1 MKKGLFLLLS
11 MTLSYLSMAQVP
23 NSFSYQMVIRNGNN
37 ELVAN
42 TTVGIR
48 IGLLGGNAADTV
60 WYEEEHK
67 VKTNLN
73 GLAYITIGKGNIL
86 KGAVSTIDWTKGPFF
101 IKSETDPTGGTN
113 YSLIIVSQMLSVPYA
128 IYAKT
133 AEKLSTPVM
142 ESDPLFSKSLAKGIT
157 SEDTARWSRK
167 EVYDGNSGGG
177 GITNE
182 SDPVF
187 STSVAKGIRSVD
199 TAAWNNKLNLRDT
212 MNILRPYLRAS
223 DTASLSNRLNQ
234 KVDINQL
241 NTNTLTLDG
250 KINIAD
256 TAGMLANY
264 RTGINAKVNIADTAS
279 MLNPYLRKIDTVS
292 VSNRINLKV
301 NIADTAGM
309 LTPYLRKIDTA
320 SVSNRINLKVNIA
333 DTAGMLNPYL
343 RKIDTVSVSN
353 RINLKVNI
361 ADTAGMLT
369 PYLRKLDTASV
380 SNRINLKV
388 NIADTADMLMPYL
401 RKLDT
406 ASVSDRINT
415 KVNIA
420 DTAGMLTP
428 YLRKLDTASVSDRI
442 NLKVNIADTAGMLT
456 PYLRKLDTA
465 SVSDRINLKVNIAD
479 TVGMLTPYLRKL
491 DTASVSNRINLKVN
505 IADTAGMLNPY
516 LRKLDTASVSNRINL
531 KVNIADTAGMLT
543 PYLRK
548 LDTASVSNRINLKV
562 NIADTAGM
570 LNPYLRKIDTV
581 SVSNRINLKVNIAD
595 TAGMLTPYLR
605 KLDTASVSD
614 RINLKVNIAD
624 TSNMLA
630 NYRSAL
636 NVKAPINNPTFT
648 GTVSGVDK
656 NMVGLGSVDNTSDAN
671 KPVSTATQT
680 ALNGK
685 ENTISSGTTGQYYRG
700 DKTFQTLDKSV
711 VGLGNVDNTSDANK
725 PVSTATQTALN
736 LKVNIAD
743 TASMLTPYLRKLD
756 TASLSNRINNA
767 GLPTT
772 GNATGNIMYWNG
784 SAWVRLPAGSNGQI
798 LQINGGIPAWANP
811 DFICGVSKLL
821 DIDNNKYNTV
831 KIVSQCWMS
840 ENLRVTKYN
849 DGTDIPLDESGG
861 ATGNEPGV
869 TWVSRTTGARTVN
882 GHSAT
887 NLATYGYLYNWYA
900 AKGIASAGSTSYKN
914 ICPEGWRVPTD
925 GDWNVLVSFL
935 NGSSQAGGKM
945 KSTVTQ
951 PLTGGWD
958 TPNTAATN
966 ESGFSVLPSGYRT
979 YDNTFDGI
987 KRSSGI
993 WSSTPYDPSNSLYRY
1008 MNYNL
1013 GDLGRTFSIN
1023 QVGLS
1028 IRCLKE

>member
-1 MKKGLFLLLS
+1 MKKGLFFLLG
-11 MTLSYLSMAQVP
+11 MFMGYMNMAQVP

-48 IGLLGGNAADTV
+48 IGLLGGAAADTV

-86 KGAVSTIDWTKGPFF
+86 KGAISTIDWTRGPFF

-113 YSLIIVSQMLSVPYA
+113 YSLVIVSQMLSVPYA

-133 AEKLSTPVM
+133 AEKLSTPVT
-142 ESDPLFSKSLAKGIT
+142 ESDPLFNKSIASGIT
-157 SEDTARWSRK
+157 ASDTAKWNRR
-167 EVYDGNSGGG
+167 ETIYGNVGSGG

-182 SDPVF
+182 SDPIF
-187 STSVAKGIRSVD
+187 NASVAKGIRSVD

-212 MNILRPYLRAS
+212 LNMLRPYLRAA

-250 KINIAD
+250 KVNIAD

-264 RTGINAKVNIADTAS
+264 RTGIN
-279 MLNPYLRKIDTVS
+279 
-292 VSNRINLKV
+292 
-301 NIADTAGM
+301 
-309 LTPYLRKIDTA
+309 
-320 SVSNRINLKVNIA
+320 
-333 DTAGMLNPYL
+333 
-343 RKIDTVSVSN
+343 
-353 RINLKVNI
+353 
-361 ADTAGMLT
+361 
-369 PYLRKLDTASV
+369 
-380 SNRINLKV
+380 
-388 NIADTADMLMPYL
+388 
-401 RKLDT
+401 
-406 ASVSDRINT
+406 T

-420 DTAGMLTP
+420 DTARMLLPYLRGADTSSMLANYRTGIKEKVNIADTAVMLMP

-442 NLKVNIADTAGMLT
+442 NLKVNIADTATMLM

-465 SVSDRINLKVNIAD
+465 SVSD
-479 TVGMLTPYLRKL
+479 
-491 DTASVSNRINLKVN
+491 
-505 IADTAGMLNPY
+505 
-516 LRKLDTASVSNRINL
+516 
-531 KVNIADTAGMLT
+531 
-543 PYLRK
+543 
-548 LDTASVSNRINLKV
+548 
-562 NIADTAGM
+562 
-570 LNPYLRKIDTV
+570 
-581 SVSNRINLKVNIAD
+581 RINLKVNIAD

-743 TASMLTPYLRKLD
+743 TANMLTPYLRKLD

-772 GNATGNIMYWNG
+772 GNSTGNLLYWNG
-784 SAWVRLPAGSNGQI
+784 SAWVRLSTGSFGQI
-798 LQINGGIPAWANP
+798 LKISAGGIPVWGNA
-811 DFICGVSKLL
+811 DFDCGLNRLK
-821 DIDNNKYNTV
+821 DIDGNIYNTV
-831 KIVSQCWMS
+831 AIGSQCWTK
-840 ENLRVTKYN
+840 ENLKVTKYN
-849 DGTDIPLDESGG
+849 DGTSIPLDATGGSGG
-861 ATGNEPGV
+861 TSI
-869 TWVSRTTGARTVN
+869 TWEYINTGAYTIYGN
-882 GHSAT
+882 QASSDLNAT
-887 NLATYGYLYNWYA
+887 NYGFLYNYYA
-900 AKGIASAGSTSYKN
+900 ASDSRKL
-914 ICPEGWRVPTD
+914 CPIGWHVPSDAEWTTLTD
-925 GDWNVLVSFL
+925 YLGGVIV
-935 NGSSQAGGKM
+935 AGGKL
-945 KSTVTQ
+945 KKNDALWSTN
-951 PLTGGWD
+951 TGTDNYGFSALPGGFRKFDGSFYSIRDFAVFWS
-958 TPNTAATN
+958 ATEDVGSN
-966 ESGFSVLPSGYRT
+966 AWCRDLYGGNGNVGRYSSSKHYGFSV
-979 YDNTFDGI
+979 
-987 KRSSGI
+987 
-993 WSSTPYDPSNSLYRY
+993 
-1008 MNYNL
+1008 
-1013 GDLGRTFSIN
+1013 
-1023 QVGLS
+1023 
-1028 IRCLKE
+1028 RCLKD

>member
-1 MKKGLFLLLS
+1 MKKNMKKGLFFLLG
-11 MTLSYLSMAQVP
+11 MFMGYMNMAQVP
-23 NSFSYQMVIRNGNN
+23 NSFSYQMVIRNGSN

-48 IGLLGGNAADTV
+48 ISLLGGNAADTV

-86 KGAVSTIDWTKGPFF
+86 KGAISTIDWTRGPFF

-113 YSLIIVSQMLSVPYA
+113 YSLVIVSQMLSVPYA

-133 AEKLSTPVM
+133 AEKLSTPVT
-142 ESDPLFSKSLAKGIT
+142 ESDPLFSKSIAKGIT
-157 SEDTARWSRK
+157 AEDTARWSKK

-212 MNILRPYLRAS
+212 LNMLRPYLRAS

-250 KINIAD
+250 K
-256 TAGMLANY
+256 
-264 RTGINAKVNIADTAS
+264 VNIADTTS
-279 MLNPYLRKIDTVS
+279 MLNPYLRK
-292 VSNRINLKV
+292 L
-301 NIADTAGM
+301 
-309 LTPYLRKIDTA
+309 DTA
-320 SVSNRINLKVNIA
+320 SVSNRIDLKVNIA
-333 DTAGMLNPYL
+333 DTTSMLNPYL
-343 RKIDTVSVSN
+343 RKLDTASVSN
-353 RINLKVNI
+353 RIDLKINIADTTSMLKPYLRKLDTASVSNRIDLKVNIADTTNMLMPYLRKLDTASVSNRIDLKVNI

-380 SNRINLKV
+380 SNRIDLKV
-388 NIADTADMLMPYL
+388 NIADTAGMLMPYL

-406 ASVSDRINT
+406 ASVSNRI
-415 KVNIA
+415 
-420 DTAGMLTP
+420 D
-428 YLRKLDTASVSDRI
+428 
-442 NLKVNIADTAGMLT
+442 LKVNIADTT
-456 PYLRKLDTA
+456 
-465 SVSDRINLKVNIAD
+465 N
-479 TVGMLTPYLRKL
+479 MLTPYLRKL

-505 IADTAGMLNPY
+505 IADTTNMLTPYLRKLDTASVSNRIDLKVNIVDTTNMLTPY

-548 LDTASVSNRINLKV
+548 LDTASVSNRI
-562 NIADTAGM
+562 D
-570 LNPYLRKIDTV
+570 
-581 SVSNRINLKVNIAD
+581 
-595 TAGMLTPYLR
+595 
-605 KLDTASVSD
+605 
-614 RINLKVNIAD
+614 LKVNIAD

-636 NVKAPINNPTFT
+636 NVKAPINNPSFT

-671 KPVSTATQT
+671 KPISTATQT

-685 ENTISSGTTGQYYRG
+685 ENTIPSGTTGQYYRG

-711 VGLGNVDNTSDANK
+711 VDLGNVDNTSDANK

-743 TASMLTPYLRKLD
+743 TASMLNPYLRKLD

-772 GNATGNIMYWNG
+772 GNTTGNLLYWDG
-784 SAWVRLPAGSNGQI
+784 SAWVRITPGSNGQV
-798 LQINGGIPAWANP
+798 LQINGGIPMWANP
-811 DFICGVSKLL
+811 AFVCGESMLF
-821 DIDNNKYNTV
+821 DIDGNSYNTV
-831 KIVSQCWMS
+831 QIGTQCWT
-840 ENLRVTKYN
+840 EKNLKVTKYN
-849 DGTDIPLDESGG
+849 DGTSIPLDASGG
-861 ATGNEPGV
+861 SNGNGGGQ
-869 TWVSRTTGARTVN
+869 TWSALTTGAYSIYANLSNMGT
-882 GHSAT
+882 HAT
-887 NLATYGYLYNWYA
+887 NFGFLYNWYA
-900 AKGIASAGSTSYKN
+900 AAGIITTGGSPTKN
-914 ICPEGWRVPTD
+914 ICPSGWHVPTD
-925 GDWNVLVSFL
+925 AEWNILVKYLDSGADTT
-935 NGSSQAGGKM
+935 GSVTKQSTVAGGKM
-945 KSTVTQ
+945 KQ
-951 PLTGGWD
+951 TGTSFWVS
-958 TPNTAATN
+958 NTGATN
-966 ESGFSVLPSGYRT
+966 ESGFSGLPGGLRSHIDGTFIQYGYIAFFWSAESGSATSTWDRRLFN
-979 YDNTFDGI
+979 DDGDVDRGFTD
-987 KRSSGI
+987 KRSGCS
-993 WSSTPYDPSNSLYRY
+993 
-1008 MNYNL
+1008 
-1013 GDLGRTFSIN
+1013 
-1023 QVGLS
+1023 V
-1028 IRCLKE
+1028 RCLRD

>member
-479 TVGMLTPYLRKL
+479 T
-491 DTASVSNRINLKVN
+491 
-505 IADTAGMLNPY
+505 
-516 LRKLDTASVSNRINL
+516 
-531 KVNIADTAGMLT
+531 
-543 PYLRK
+543 
-548 LDTASVSNRINLKV
+548 
-562 NIADTAGM
+562 
-570 LNPYLRKIDTV
+570 
-581 SVSNRINLKVNIAD
+581 
-595 TAGMLTPYLR
+595 
-605 KLDTASVSD
+605 
-614 RINLKVNIAD
+614 
-624 TSNMLA
+624 SNMLA

-966 ESGFSVLPSGYRT
+966 ESGFSVLPSGYRE

>member
-1 MKKGLFLLLS
+1 MIKNMKKGLFFLLI

-23 NSFSYQMVIRNGNN
+23 NTFSYQMVIRNGNN

-86 KGAVSTIDWTKGPFF
+86 KGAISTIDWTRGPFF

-133 AEKLSTPVM
+133 AEKLSTPVT
-142 ESDPLFSKSLAKGIT
+142 ESDPLFSKSIAKGIT
-157 SEDTARWSRK
+157 AEDTARWSKRDIL
-167 EVYDGNSGGG
+167 DGNMGGGG

-182 SDPVF
+182 SDPIF
-187 STSVAKGIRSVD
+187 NASVAKGIRSVD

-212 MNILRPYLRAS
+212 LNMLRPYLRAA

-250 KINIAD
+250 KVNIAD
-256 TAGMLANY
+256 TSGMLANY
-264 RTGINAKVNIADTAS
+264 RTGINSKLNIGDTLNMLTPYLRDADTSSMLSNYRMGINTKVNIADTAS
-279 MLNPYLRKIDTVS
+279 MLNPYLRK
-292 VSNRINLKV
+292 L
-301 NIADTAGM
+301 
-309 LTPYLRKIDTA
+309 DTA
-320 SVSNRINLKVNIA
+320 SVSNRI
-333 DTAGMLNPYL
+333 D
-343 RKIDTVSVSN
+343 
-353 RINLKVNI
+353 LKVNI

-380 SNRINLKV
+380 SNRI
-388 NIADTADMLMPYL
+388 D
-401 RKLDT
+401 
-406 ASVSDRINT
+406 
-415 KVNIA
+415 
-420 DTAGMLTP
+420 
-428 YLRKLDTASVSDRI
+428 
-442 NLKVNIADTAGMLT
+442 
-456 PYLRKLDTA
+456 
-465 SVSDRINLKVNIAD
+465 LKVNIAD
-479 TVGMLTPYLRKL
+479 TVGMLTPYLRKQ

-505 IADTAGMLNPY
+505 IADTAGMLTPY

-570 LNPYLRKIDTV
+570 LNPYLRKLDTASVSDRINLKVNIADTAGMLNPYLRKLDTASVSNRINLKVNIADTAGMLTPYLRKLDTASISNRIDLKVNIADTAGMLTPYLRKLDTA

-605 KLDTASVSD
+605 KLDTASVSN
-614 RINLKVNIAD
+614 RIDLKVNIADTATMLNPYLRKLDTASVSNRIDLKVNIAD

-636 NVKAPINNPTFT
+636 NVKAPINNPSFT

-671 KPVSTATQT
+671 KPISTATQT

-685 ENTISSGTTGQYYRG
+685 ENTIPSGTTGQYYRG

-743 TASMLTPYLRKLD
+743 TASMLNPYLRKLD

-772 GNATGNIMYWNG
+772 GNTTGNLLYWDG
-784 SAWVRLPAGSNGQI
+784 SAWVRITPGSNGQV
-798 LQINGGIPAWANP
+798 LQINGGIPMWANP
-811 DFICGVSKLL
+811 AFVCGESMLF
-821 DIDNNKYNTV
+821 DIDGNSYNTV
-831 KIVSQCWMS
+831 QIGTQCWTE
-840 ENLRVTKYN
+840 ENLKTTRYRNGGSIPIVT
-849 DGTDIPLDESGG
+849 GFTSWQQL
-861 ATGNEPGV
+861 V
-869 TWVSRTTGARTVN
+869 TGARAYYNNDST
-882 GHSAT
+882 
-887 NLATYGYLYNWYA
+887 TYAPIYGALYNWHTIQ
-900 AKGIASAGSTSYKN
+900 GGTL
-914 ICPEGWRVPTD
+914 CPDGWHVPTD
-925 GDWNVLVSFL
+925 AEWTTLTTYLGADP
-935 NGSSQAGGKM
+935 GYKM

-951 PLTGGWD
+951 PTTGGW
-958 TPNTAATN
+958 NNLSSSSVTN
-966 ESGFSVLPSGYRT
+966 SSGFTALPGGFRNWNGNFDYRMDRAYFWSATLNGSNPYFRQLEYNTSSASSSFNSKELGCSV
-979 YDNTFDGI
+979 
-987 KRSSGI
+987 
-993 WSSTPYDPSNSLYRY
+993 
-1008 MNYNL
+1008 
-1013 GDLGRTFSIN
+1013 
-1023 QVGLS
+1023 
-1028 IRCLKE
+1028 RCLRD

>member
-1 MKKGLFLLLS
+1 MNKNMKKGLFFLLG
-11 MTLSYLSMAQVP
+11 MFMGYMNMAQVP

-48 IGLLGGNAADTV
+48 IGLLGGAAADTV

-86 KGAVSTIDWTKGPFF
+86 KGAISTIDWTRGPFF

-113 YSLIIVSQMLSVPYA
+113 YSLVIVSQMLSVPYA

-133 AEKLSTPVM
+133 AEKLSTPVT
-142 ESDPLFSKSLAKGIT
+142 ESDPLFNKSIASGIT
-157 SEDTARWSRK
+157 ASDTAKWNRR
-167 EVYDGNSGGG
+167 ETIYGNVGSGG

-182 SDPVF
+182 SDPIF
-187 STSVAKGIRSVD
+187 NASVAKGIRSVD

-212 MNILRPYLRAS
+212 LNMLRPYLRAA

-250 KINIAD
+250 KVNIAD

-264 RTGINAKVNIADTAS
+264 RTGIN
-279 MLNPYLRKIDTVS
+279 
-292 VSNRINLKV
+292 
-301 NIADTAGM
+301 
-309 LTPYLRKIDTA
+309 
-320 SVSNRINLKVNIA
+320 
-333 DTAGMLNPYL
+333 
-343 RKIDTVSVSN
+343 
-353 RINLKVNI
+353 
-361 ADTAGMLT
+361 
-369 PYLRKLDTASV
+369 
-380 SNRINLKV
+380 
-388 NIADTADMLMPYL
+388 
-401 RKLDT
+401 
-406 ASVSDRINT
+406 T

-420 DTAGMLTP
+420 DTARMLLPYLRGADTSSMLANYRTGIKEKVNIADTAVMLMP

-442 NLKVNIADTAGMLT
+442 NLKVNIADTATMLM

-465 SVSDRINLKVNIAD
+465 SVSD
-479 TVGMLTPYLRKL
+479 
-491 DTASVSNRINLKVN
+491 
-505 IADTAGMLNPY
+505 
-516 LRKLDTASVSNRINL
+516 
-531 KVNIADTAGMLT
+531 
-543 PYLRK
+543 
-548 LDTASVSNRINLKV
+548 
-562 NIADTAGM
+562 
-570 LNPYLRKIDTV
+570 
-581 SVSNRINLKVNIAD
+581 RINLKVNIAD

-743 TASMLTPYLRKLD
+743 TANMLTPYLRKLD

-772 GNATGNIMYWNG
+772 GNSTGNLLYWNG
-784 SAWVRLPAGSNGQI
+784 SAWVRLSTGSFGQI
-798 LQINGGIPAWANP
+798 LKISAGGIPVWGNA
-811 DFICGVSKLL
+811 DFDCGLNRLK
-821 DIDNNKYNTV
+821 DIDGNIYNTV
-831 KIVSQCWMS
+831 AIGSQCWTK
-840 ENLRVTKYN
+840 ENLKVTKYN
-849 DGTDIPLDESGG
+849 DGTSIPLDATGGSGG
-861 ATGNEPGV
+861 TSI
-869 TWVSRTTGARTVN
+869 TWEYINTGAYTIYGN
-882 GHSAT
+882 QASSDLNAT
-887 NLATYGYLYNWYA
+887 NYGFLYNYYA
-900 AKGIASAGSTSYKN
+900 ASDSRKL
-914 ICPEGWRVPTD
+914 CPIGWHVPSDAEWTTLTD
-925 GDWNVLVSFL
+925 YLGGVIV
-935 NGSSQAGGKM
+935 AGGKL
-945 KSTVTQ
+945 KKNDALWSTN
-951 PLTGGWD
+951 TGTDNYGFSALPGGFRKFDGSFYSIRDFAVFWS
-958 TPNTAATN
+958 ATEDVGSN
-966 ESGFSVLPSGYRT
+966 AWCRDLYGGNGNVGRYSSSKHYGFSV
-979 YDNTFDGI
+979 
-987 KRSSGI
+987 
-993 WSSTPYDPSNSLYRY
+993 
-1008 MNYNL
+1008 
-1013 GDLGRTFSIN
+1013 
-1023 QVGLS
+1023 
-1028 IRCLKE
+1028 RCLKD